1 MLHVLFGPLSR
12 QQGSKLKSLR
22 VKYIAFAKDTG
33 AWPLIPTKA
42 ANLFRYVLWLPQ
54 HGIQSGWKGVMNY
67 VTAICNWNREMGFPD
82 PREDV
87 AFYWARLRH
96 NFKRLVVVRHPAMKL
111 PLRPEMLDAMALDAD
126 LSNDEDLRD
135 TCMYFMLFFAG
146 FRIGTVTDSPHA
158 LRFEDIAFLPELAQC
173 DKVLICVRS
182 SKTRPR
188 AAGLPFWT
196 AINRQPGL
204 RFCPVELLQA
214 HFIRAYRQRP
224 DANLFQ
230 TAAGAPLPR
239 RYFNTVLRRRL
250 DVAQARFPAGV
261 RFDLSR
267 FSGISFRK
275 GCLSTLGA
283 LNVPGHRLADHAD
296 HADVASS
303 RIYTVDTVSQRAGNS
318 DLIASAF

>member
-1 MLHVLFGPLSR
+1 M
-12 QQGSKLKSLR
+12 
-22 VKYIAFAKDTG
+22 
-33 AWPLIPTKA
+33 
-42 ANLFRYVLWLPQ
+42 
-54 HGIQSGWKGVMNY
+54 
-67 VTAICNWNREMGFPD
+67 
-82 PREDV
+82 
-87 AFYWARLRH
+87 
-96 NFKRLVVVRHPAMKL
+96 
-111 PLRPEMLDAMALDAD
+111 
-126 LSNDEDLRD
+126 
-135 TCMYFMLFFAG
+135 
-146 FRIGTVTDSPHA
+146 
-158 LRFEDIAFLPELAQC
+158 
-173 DKVLICVRS
+173 
-182 SKTRPR
+182 
-188 AAGLPFWT
+188 
-196 AINRQPGL
+196 